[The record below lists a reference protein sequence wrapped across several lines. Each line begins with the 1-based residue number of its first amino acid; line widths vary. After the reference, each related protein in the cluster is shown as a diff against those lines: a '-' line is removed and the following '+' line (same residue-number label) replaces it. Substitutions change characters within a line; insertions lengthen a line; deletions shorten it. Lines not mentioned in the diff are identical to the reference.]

1 MIPFVRF
8 LFLVIRILFNP
19 SSMIHLTIFEWESFF
34 GRFHPLAVHLP
45 IGFLFLIL
53 LLEILNKF
61 KKLQI
66 NSEIISL
73 TLLIT
78 AISATLASILGY
90 FLSLEGGYNEEILEE
105 HQFQGIGLAIICWIS
120 WVLSTDWLTSKV
132 SKAKLFYFPS
142 LIFAF
147 ALMIIT
153 GHHGG
158 NLTHGESYL
167 TENTPNPFRSWL
179 GLPEKSDNQNKE
191 VTTKVQNPTEAQVY
205 RDIVKP
211 IFKQKCEQCHNASK
225 MKGDLRMDEVK
236 LFVKGGKHGVIFK
249 PNDIEGSEF
258 IKRILLPDSEDD
270 HMPPKGKPQI
280 TEDELTILKWWI
292 EQGASFDKKV
302 TQLSITNE
310 VKTILTKYGIGT
322 QLNTV
327 SEVKQDKYTV
337 EERILANNVDEVE
350 KSSVEKV
357 KKSGG
362 LVLPLSQNNNYVEVT
377 FLNNPKFSDKDA
389 SLIAIAPT
397 QTLWLKLSNTQ
408 VTDKS
413 VEFIAKLTNLTRL
426 HLENTKITD
435 NAVNSISDLPNL
447 EYLNL
452 IETSISDVS
461 IQHLSKLKNLKKLY
475 LWKTKVTLA
484 GVENLKKMLPNLVVD
499 LGITQ
504 QQMAELEKAKANEV
518 SDDVYKKK

>member
-1 MIPFVRF
+1 M
-8 LFLVIRILFNP
+8 
-19 SSMIHLTIFEWESFF
+19 
-34 GRFHPLAVHLP
+34 
-45 IGFLFLIL
+45 FLIL
-53 LLEILNKF
+53 LLEVLNKF

-73 TLLIT
+73 TLLVT

-105 HQFQGIGLAIICWIS
+105 HQFQGIGLAIFCWIV
-120 WVLSTDWLTSKV
+120 WILSTDWLTSKAT
-132 SKAKLFYFPS
+132 KAKLFYFPS

-147 ALMIIT
+147 VLMIIT

-167 TENTPNPFRSWL
+167 TENIPYPFRSWL
-179 GLPEKSDNQNKE
+179 GMPDKSDIPKNE
-191 VTTKVQNPTEAQVY
+191 IATKIQNPTEAQVY
-205 RDIVKP
+205 TDIVKP
-211 IFKQKCEQCHNASK
+211 IFKQKCEQCHNATK
-225 MKGDLRMDEVK
+225 MKGDLRMDDVK
-236 LFVKGGKHGVIFK
+236 LFIKGGKHGVIFK
-249 PNDIEGSEF
+249 ANDVQGSEF
-258 IKRILLPDSEDD
+258 IKRILLPESDDD
-270 HMPPKGKPQI
+270 HMPPKGKTQI

-302 TQLSITNE
+302 SQLSITNE
-310 VKTILTKYGIGT
+310 VKPILATFGIG
-322 QLNTV
+322 NKSNIV
-327 SEVKQDKYTV
+327 EVKQDKYIV
-337 EERILANNVDEVE
+337 EERILGINVDEVE
-350 KSSVEKV
+350 KSSIDKV

-362 LVLPLSQNNNYVEVT
+362 LVLPLSQNNNYVELT
-377 FLNNPKFSDKDA
+377 FLNNPKLSDDDA

-408 VTDKS
+408 ITDKS
-413 VEFIAKLTNLTRL
+413 VEFIAKLPNLTRL

-435 NAVNSISDLPNL
+435 NSIKSISTLQNL

-452 IETSISDVS
+452 IGTNISDAS
-461 IQHLSKLKNLKKLY
+461 IQSLSKLKNLKKLY
-475 LWKTKVTLA
+475 LWKTKVTEK
-484 GVENLKKMLPNLVVD
+484 GVENLKKALPNLVVD